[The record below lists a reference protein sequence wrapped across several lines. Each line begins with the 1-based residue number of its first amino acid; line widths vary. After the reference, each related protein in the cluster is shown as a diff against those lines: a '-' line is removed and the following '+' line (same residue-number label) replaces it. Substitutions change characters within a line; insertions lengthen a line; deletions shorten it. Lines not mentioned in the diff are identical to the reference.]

1 MTPAD
6 WSLIKEVFE
15 AALPRSGPDR
25 ATFLDAA
32 TVGQPE
38 IRQAVEALLA
48 SHEKTGTFLSQP
60 FLANVAENISEI
72 EALLGSPAGAVP
84 PNSWIGRRVGRYRL
98 VAEIGRGGMGAVFRA
113 RRDDDQFRKEVAIKI
128 IGTGILGPETLRRF
142 LDERQILATFD
153 HPNIVRLLDGGV
165 TDDGLPYIVMDLI
178 AGLPITEH
186 CDKMCLGV
194 RERLELLRTVC
205 LAVQYAHQRLV
216 IHRDIKP
223 GNILV
228 TADGT
233 PVLLDFGIAKI
244 LDPLASA
251 AGATRAFPMTPAY
264 ASPEQLRGS
273 AATTATDVYSLGVVM
288 YELLTGMSRHNPAK
302 TPFDEGIRIVEE
314 EPIRPSARILS
325 EGSSVSARN
334 RGTERTALARQLN
347 GDLDR
352 ITMKALENDRTR
364 RYESASELAAEIS
377 RYLRNEPVIASSPS
391 TGYRARKFA
400 RRHRLGVSVAAIAVV
415 LLIAFAWAMT
425 LQARRIARE
434 RDRATREAQV
444 SQRITDFLTLLFS
457 VPDPNTAHGN
467 NITARELLDT
477 GSRQIDASLSAQ
489 PEVQARL
496 MQTIGVTYTNLGL
509 YAPALDELQRAL
521 DIQQRLLGLE
531 NPDTLR
537 SMCAV
542 ARVYELQTKWQPA
555 EKLYQQAVDI
565 QRRVLGPEHPDRL
578 DALQNLGYLIAR
590 QDRFSEGEK
599 LVRDAVDIERRVL
612 GVENPATLRGM
623 TFLGDV
629 LGFQGRWMEVEEVAG
644 QALAIEQRVLDRDDP
659 RTQTTRNLL
668 AGALDNDGKHLEAEK
683 VLREAL
689 DIDRRVLGSNNPV
702 AAGRMGTLATV
713 LTNEKQFSE
722 AEKLFEEAL
731 QIYRRTVGRENGNTL
746 ATMNNLALLY
756 WNEGRNQEAEKIFSE
771 MAESFRRT
779 LGPEHLNT
787 LIVMTNLGLVYGSE
801 RRYDDAEKLLSQ
813 TIALKSKALGE
824 HHRVTAD
831 SFYALASVVLR
842 RGQRKRALDI
852 LQQAVNSYRNT
863 ERLSDPIWQ
872 SFHGDPRYDALA
884 AEIHKP

>member
-1 MTPAD
+1 MTPDD
-6 WSLIKEVFE
+6 WSLVKELFE

-32 TVGQPE
+32 SVGRLE

-48 SHEKTGTFLSQP
+48 SHEKAGTFLSQP
-60 FLANVAENISEI
+60 LLANVAENISEV
-72 EALLGSPAGAVP
+72 EALLASPAGAVP
-84 PNSWIGRRVGRYRL
+84 ADSWIGRRVGRYRL

-113 RRDDDQFRKEVAIKI
+113 CRDDDQFHKEVAIKI
-128 IGTGILGPETLRRF
+128 IGTLILGPETLRRF

-165 TDDGLPYIVMDLI
+165 TEDGLPYIVMDHI
-178 AGLPITEH
+178 SGLPITEH
-186 CDKMCLGV
+186 CDKMRLGV

-288 YELLTGMSRHNPAK
+288 YELLTGMSRYLAK

-325 EGSSVSARN
+325 EVSPVSARN
-334 RGTERTALARQLN
+334 RRTERTALARQLK

-364 RYESASELAAEIS
+364 RYESASELAAEIR

-391 TGYRARKFA
+391 TGYRVRKFA
-400 RRHRLGVSVAAIAVV
+400 RRHRLGVSVAAITVV

-425 LQARRIARE
+425 LQARRIASE

-467 NITARELLDT
+467 VITARELLDT
-477 GSRQIDASLSAQ
+477 GSRQIDASLSGQ
-489 PEVQARL
+489 PEVQGRL
-496 MQTIGVTYTNLGL
+496 METIGVTYTNLGL
-509 YAPALDELQRAL
+509 YAPALDQLQRAL
-521 DIQQRLLGLE
+521 EIQRRVLGPE
-531 NPDTLR
+531 HPDTLR

-555 EKLYQQAVDI
+555 EELYQQAVDI

-578 DALQNLGYLIAR
+578 DALQHLGWLIAR

-599 LVRDAVDIERRVL
+599 LVRGTVDTERRVL

-623 TFLGDV
+623 TLLGDV
-629 LGFQGRWMEVEEVAG
+629 LGFQHRWPEVEEVAG

-668 AGALDNDGKHLEAEK
+668 AGTLDNDGKHREAEK

-689 DIDRRVLGSNNPV
+689 NIDRRVLGSNNPV

-731 QIYRRTVGRENGNTL
+731 QIYRRTVGPENGNTF

-756 WNEGRNQEAEKIFSE
+756 WHEGRNQEAEKIFSE

-813 TIALKSKALGE
+813 TIALKSRALGE
-824 HHRVTAD
+824 HHPATAD
-831 SFYALASVVLR
+831 SFYALASVVVR

-852 LQQAVNSYRNT
+852 LQQAVNSYRSS

-872 SFHGDPRYDALA
+872 TFHGDPRYEALA
-884 AEIHKP
+884 VESHKP